1 LVERRKDL
9 NILFATAQPY
19 IQQMFGGL
27 QTSTDELASHLAG
40 AGRGVSVLCA
50 LMGSGTLGFVGR
62 LKMKIFSQKA
72 ACDTRLGY
80 PVWRAWF
87 PWEMMEWVL
96 RQIKPDV
103 VVILARQPVRMA
115 MTVRRANIPILLVLQ
130 DVEFG
135 DHGGEFNEIG
145 EVPCVAN
152 SAFTA
157 DKYRQAF
164 GVDPVVIPP
173 LIDGAPLYRTET
185 TKENITFIN
194 PHLFKG
200 VDIAL
205 AVARR
210 CPEIPFAFV
219 ETWPLPKSNRAELKS
234 ELAGLR
240 NVSLLPVERDMKDL
254 REVPHSPG
262 SKPLGGRLRSRSM
275 GAQYS
280 GIPVIASDRGGLPE
294 AVGAGGVLVDPDGPL
309 DAWVAATQR
318 LWRDKEYYSKLAG
331 AAYAHSN
338 RPALRWDV
346 QLPLWEKAFADAIH
360 GVPRAGENKVA

>member
-1 LVERRKDL
+1 M

-19 IQQMFGGL
+19 IPQMFGGL
-27 QTSTDELASHLAG
+27 QTSTDELASHLVG

-62 LKMKIFSQKA
+62 LKMKISGQKA
-72 ACDTRLGY
+72 ACDTGLGY

-87 PWEMMEWVL
+87 PWEMIEWVL

-115 MTVRRANIPILLVLQ
+115 MAARRANIPILLVLQ

-135 DHGGEFNEIG
+135 DHGGEFKEIG
-145 EVPCVAN
+145 EVACVAN

-194 PHLFKG
+194 PHPFKG

-240 NVSLLPVERDMKDL
+240 NVSLLPVERDMKKIYGKCRIL
-254 REVPHSPG
+254 LAPSRWEEG
-262 SKPLGGRLRSRSM
+262 FGRVACE
-275 GAQYS
+275 AQYS

-309 DAWVAATQR
+309 NAWVAAAQR
-318 LWRDKEYYSKLAG
+318 LWQDQEYYSKLAV

-346 QLPLWEKAFADAIH
+346 QLPLWEKAFAHAIH
-360 GVPRAGENKVA
+360 GVPRAGENQVA